1 MKAELLPFADLIGKF
16 PSDPVISLAGAG
28 GKTTLLFRI
37 ARCIGNASV
46 VTATTKVGAEQIASA
61 DVRVTC
67 GDFSPR
73 DRRGVVW
80 VSPSLE
86 PVNGKIIGCSV
97 EKFRTLAADCQRYH
111 IPLINEADGAAR
123 RHVKAP
129 AAHEPVIPPE
139 TNVCFYLVGLDVLGR
154 PVTDEFV
161 HRPEIFA
168 GLTESRINEP
178 ISADHI
184 LRLLDHPY
192 GGLKNIPPSAL
203 KVAYLTHADTEERL
217 RAGKYI
223 AQMLKNYHYICL
235 S

>member
-1 MKAELLPFADLIGKF
+1 MKAELLPLAGLISKF
-16 PSDPVISLAGAG
+16 PTDPVISLAGAG

-37 ARCIGNASV
+37 ARCFGNASV
-46 VTATTKVGAEQIASA
+46 VTTTTKVGAEQIASA
-61 DVRVTC
+61 DGRVTC

-73 DRRGVVW
+73 DRRGVIW

-86 PVNGKIIGCSV
+86 PENGKIIGCSGQ
-97 EKFRTLAADCQRYH
+97 EFQSLAADCQRYH

-123 RHVKAP
+123 RHIKAP

-139 TNVCFYLVGLDVLGR
+139 TNVCFYLAGLDVLGK

-161 HRPEIFA
+161 HHPEMFA
-168 GLTESRINEP
+168 RLTESRTNEP

-184 LRLLDHPY
+184 LKLLDHPD
-192 GGLKNIPPSAL
+192 GGLKNMPPSAL

-217 RAGKYI
+217 CAGKYI
-223 AQMLKNYHYICL
+223 AQMLRNYHYICL